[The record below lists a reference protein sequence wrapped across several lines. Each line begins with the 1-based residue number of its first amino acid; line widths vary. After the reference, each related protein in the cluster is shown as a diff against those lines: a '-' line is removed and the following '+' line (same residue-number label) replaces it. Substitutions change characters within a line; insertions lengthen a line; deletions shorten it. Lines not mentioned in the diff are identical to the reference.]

1 MSEALGHASLAQ
13 GQAEILRQRLNQMT
27 GMAEKAALQVAKVN
41 AKKKR
46 KPNVRKVQTFVATA
60 NADGWDPSTWN
71 GNIWDSDDYDTGPD
85 EDVGPDEG
93 SEIDPPSVQVKPI
106 QRRRLVQRNFAPAS

>member
-1 MSEALGHASLAQ
+1 MLPAYRKQHERADQKARENERIKEMSEALGHASLAH

-27 GMAEKAALQVAKVN
+27 GMAEKAALLVAKVN

-60 NADGWDPSTWN
+60 NADR
-71 GNIWDSDDYDTGPD
+71 
-85 EDVGPDEG
+85 VGPVHLEWEYLG
-93 SEIDPPSVQVKPI
+93 
-106 QRRRLVQRNFAPAS
+106 F